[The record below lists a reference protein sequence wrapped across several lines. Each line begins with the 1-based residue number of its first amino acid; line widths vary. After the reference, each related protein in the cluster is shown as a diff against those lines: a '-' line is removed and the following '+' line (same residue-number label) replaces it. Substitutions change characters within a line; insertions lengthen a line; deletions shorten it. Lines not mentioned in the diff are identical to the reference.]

1 LGTIST
7 FQKVIS
13 ECPTF
18 SLFIH
23 RFIHTPSINNTYL
36 FDKTATDNDFMDS
49 DDDDLL
55 AKETLGDKVNNES
68 FLSMVDNASEG
79 GDFLKILNFLPNLLQ
94 QYGHSLTMNAIIKD
108 SMPSSHS

>member
-1 LGTIST
+1 
-7 FQKVIS
+7 
-13 ECPTF
+13 
-18 SLFIH
+18 
-23 RFIHTPSINNTYL
+23 
-36 FDKTATDNDFMDS
+36 MDS